1 MANQISTSIRICAQ
15 SIESECIGA
24 RIRIINRKVTRMY
37 DDALRPLGIRF
48 SQMNILTFVTVRGPI
63 QAFKIADGLSIEK
76 STLSR
81 NLNILEENGWIKCLP
96 GESGN
101 ARNVKITRAGGSLL
115 KKAAPEWAKVQEK
128 VKALISESTVKALIE
143 AESNLRVDA
152 T

>member
-1 MANQISTSIRICAQ
+1 
-15 SIESECIGA
+15 
-24 RIRIINRKVTRMY
+24 MY